1 MHSAFKLNEDSGSF
15 VRGELD
21 GLQGTRHFR
30 DLAMADVIVID
41 EISMLCVFSH
51 RPTVHPPTDSQ
62 LSPLSTHKSALA
74 RLRV

>member
-1 MHSAFKLNEDSGSF
+1 M
-15 VRGELD
+15 RGELD

-51 RPTVHPPTDSQ
+51 RPTVESRCQ
-62 LSPLSTHKSALA
+62 SRSLS
-74 RLRV
+74 